1 MQINEF
7 IEVTSRVERYFEKEY
22 TTEQRKIMYEQLR
35 GIDVKRYIDI
45 TTQCLKTC
53 KFLPKLADIFKA
65 KTDISEVGRN
75 DFKRSIVHCDKCAGT
90 GYVLFSKIICDGNK
104 KIAYS
109 YSAKCTC
116 ENAIYA
122 NKKIATYQ
130 ELGIEIGNRMEQA
143 KNYIKS
149 LAYVKDL
156 AKKMYVGG

>member
-1 MQINEF
+1 M
-7 IEVTSRVERYFEKEY
+7 
-22 TTEQRKIMYEQLR
+22 
-35 GIDVKRYIDI
+35 
-45 TTQCLKTC
+45 
-53 KFLPKLADIFKA
+53 
-65 KTDISEVGRN
+65 
-75 DFKRSIVHCDKCAGT
+75 
-90 GYVLFSKIICDGNK
+90 LFSKIICDGNK

-143 KNYIKS
+143 KDCIKS